1 MKHCSSFFR
10 TLFIYYTVFCVALGG
25 LPFEWFF
32 VQLREGNIVDVL
44 YRAHKNNNVIDVARE
59 LVEPRIST
67 AHADGATDAM
77 MAYDTVNNSTSTPKY
92 RLWDGNTWWSEQSAS
107 AFVGSELYNM
117 QVRYAPTRDEAI
129 LVAITNTGQIQ
140 AQVFNGTTWWSPTT
154 LSTVGDTVNNPNGA
168 SLYRWF
174 DIEYEQTSGDAI
186 VIVADNT
193 ADPDYYVWN
202 GTSWTGPTNIDIPTT
217 GRPLQIELASRTGSD
232 ELAFITLDSNSDVYA
247 MRWTGT
253 AWNNMAVATAW
264 ETTASIAGTRKAI
277 DVTFET
283 TSWDIMFAW
292 WFATVATAHFRY
304 RAYAAGVL
312 GAVTNVTNANQGGVV
327 SWLKLAPNPT
337 TSSDQIMI
345 GLQDAGADLNT
356 FIWSGTAWSA
366 VHAEHSAGMEN
377 AAVEMDFDITF
388 ETHSSNPN
396 DAWLVWSDGATV
408 SRKLWDGG
416 TSAWAVATTMGDD
429 NAAVLLNAHPNN
441 GAVLA
446 AVYEDDTSVTD
457 DIREAHLTA
466 GSQTWSAITQIW
478 DGPVRRNVGVT
489 RMAQATQKYNSSNE
503 GMLAYT
509 TEDST
514 TYPQYRRWT
523 GSSWGSPASVSGTN
537 GELRHMV
544 LKTSPKRDEAALV
557 TLWNNGRVE
566 AQIWNGTTSS
576 WSNAQLLNTLNDAN
590 GNRDFQ
596 SLYRGFD
603 IEYENSSGDLI
614 VVTGD
619 GTADP
624 NYHVWNG
631 SSWTGPVDINIPT
644 TGRPNWIELTSKP
657 WTDELAMILIDSNID
672 VYGMRWTGSAWDNMG
687 TAAVWDATGAIA
699 TEKSI
704 DVAYETTSWD
714 ALFMW
719 LDATSTD
726 QYYRTYSGTTL
737 SAATLLDN
745 AQAWGIGNWMTL
757 ASNPTSWSDQIMFW
771 VLDVGSDLNTFI
783 WSGTAWSAVHTE
795 HTAGAETNASHAF
808 HIAFETHSSNPNN
821 AWLAYGDGVTISRK
835 RWSAGAWWAATTQGD
850 DTDFIQL
857 NAQPNSGAFF
867 MNAYESSASASMD
880 ITENRITGGG
890 ATFGTATAVYNG
902 PVMRTALPLSKIALA
917 SERYISP
924 AYTQQAYRF
933 FNNAN
938 SADVGS
944 ALALQDTGASLGTA
958 WAAFRLRALLRVDTN
973 SILANA
979 QNFKLQFAQK
989 SGTCD
994 TAFSGE
1000 TYADVTAAT
1009 VIAYN
1014 DNATPADGVALTA
1027 NVNDPTDGGR
1037 TIVNQDYEELN
1048 NFTNTE
1054 AAIASGQDG
1063 KWDFALQ
1070 DNGALANTDYC
1081 FRIVKSDG
1089 SLLNEYV
1096 MIPQI
1101 TTAATW
1107 GSVAVDIVDSGGTPV
1122 VSPSFD
1128 MNSVIVTIGHQSAT
1142 GVFGVTG
1149 QKIRVTNNSGN
1160 AQWTLTLAADA
1171 GETSFWDW
1179 TVTDYDFNDPTIN
1192 AGDGADADSLGGRLS
1207 LNPTS
1212 GILGWTCS
1220 ATGIVKWSS
1229 SSFSQWVTD
1238 SITML
1243 TAGATADTQCY
1254 WDFTGI
1260 DISQTIPGEKPGGV
1274 YSIGMTLTA
1283 TAI

>member
-1 MKHCSSFFR
+1 
-10 TLFIYYTVFCVALGG
+10 
-25 LPFEWFF
+25 
-32 VQLREGNIVDVL
+32 
-44 YRAHKNNNVIDVARE
+44 
-59 LVEPRIST
+59 
-67 AHADGATDAM
+67 
-77 MAYDTVNNSTSTPKY
+77 
-92 RLWDGNTWWSEQSAS
+92 
-107 AFVGSELYNM
+107 
-117 QVRYAPTRDEAI
+117 
-129 LVAITNTGQIQ
+129 
-140 AQVFNGTTWWSPTT
+140 
-154 LSTVGDTVNNPNGA
+154 
-168 SLYRWF
+168 
-174 DIEYEQTSGDAI
+174 
-186 VIVADNT
+186 
-193 ADPDYYVWN
+193 
-202 GTSWTGPTNIDIPTT
+202 
-217 GRPLQIELASRTGSD
+217 
-232 ELAFITLDSNSDVYA
+232 
-247 MRWTGT
+247 
-253 AWNNMAVATAW
+253 
-264 ETTASIAGTRKAI
+264 
-277 DVTFET
+277 
-283 TSWDIMFAW
+283 
-292 WFATVATAHFRY
+292 
-304 RAYAAGVL
+304 
-312 GAVTNVTNANQGGVV
+312 
-327 SWLKLAPNPT
+327 
-337 TSSDQIMI
+337 MI
-345 GLQDAGADLNT
+345 GLLDAGADLNT

-366 VHAEHSAGMEN
+366 VHTEHSAGTEN
-377 AAVEMDFDITF
+377 ASVEPDFDITF

-396 DAWLVWSDGATV
+396 DAWLFWSNGTAV

-416 TSAWAVATTMGDD
+416 TSTWGTATTMGDD
-429 NAAVLLNAHPNN
+429 SSAILLNSHPNN

-446 AVYEDDTSVTD
+446 AVYEDDTSATK
-457 DIREAHLTA
+457 DIQEAHLTG
-466 GSQTWSAITQIW
+466 GSQTWSTIAQIW
-478 DGPVRRNVGVT
+478 DGPVRRNLGIT
-489 RMAQATQKYNSSNE
+489 RMAQATQKYNSSNQ
-503 GMLAYT
+503 GMLLYV

-523 GSSWGSPASVSGTN
+523 GSSWSSASSASGTN

-576 WSNAQLLNTLNDAN
+576 WSGTQLLNTLNDAN
-590 GNRDFQ
+590 GNRDLQ

-603 IEYENSSGDLI
+603 IEYENTSGDLI

-631 SSWTGPVDINIPT
+631 TSWTGPVDINIPT
-644 TGRPNWIELTSKP
+644 TGRPNWIELASKP
-657 WTDELAMILIDSNID
+657 WTDELAMILIDSNVD

-771 VLDVGSDLNTFI
+771 VLDVSSDLNTFL
-783 WSGTAWSAVHTE
+783 WSGAAWSAVHTE

-821 AWLAYGDGVTISRK
+821 AWLAYGDGATISRK

-850 DTDFIQL
+850 DTDFVQL

-867 MNAYESSASASMD
+867 MMAYESSASVSMD

-890 ATFGTATAVYNG
+890 ATFGTAAAVYSG
-902 PVMRTALPLSKIALA
+902 PVARTALPYTKIAIA
-917 SERYISP
+917 GERYISP
-924 AYTQQAYRF
+924 TYTQQAYRF

-944 ALALQDTGASLGTA
+944 ALALQDTGASLGSG
-958 WAAFRLRALLRVDTN
+958 WAAFRLRTLLRVDTN

-1000 TYADVTAAT
+1000 TYADVTDSTA
-1009 VIAYN
+1009 IAYN
-1014 DNATPADGVALTA
+1014 DNATPADGAALTA
-1027 NVNDPTDGGR
+1027 NANDPTDGGR

-1063 KWDFALQ
+1063 KWDFSLK
-1070 DNGALANTDYC
+1070 DNGALSNTDYC

-1089 SLLNEYV
+1089 SLLNEYTV
-1096 MIPQI
+1096 VPQI
-1101 TTAATW
+1101 TTAAG
-1107 GSVAVDIVDSGGTPV
+1107 GSVSVDIVDSWGTPV
-1122 VSPSFD
+1122 GSPSFN

-1142 GVFGVTG
+1142 GVFGEAN

-1160 AQWTLTLAADA
+1160 AQWSLALAAD
-1171 GETSFWDW
+1171 GGPTSFWDW
-1179 TVTDYDFNDPTIN
+1179 TVTDYDFNDPTAN
-1192 AGDGADADSLGGRLS
+1192 AGDGVDGDTLGGRMS
-1207 LNPTS
+1207 LNASVGT
-1212 GILGWTCS
+1212 LGGTCT
-1220 ATGIVKWSS
+1220 ATGVTKGSS
-1229 SSFSQWVTD
+1229 ASFSEAGID
-1238 SITML
+1238 SITLL
-1243 TAGATADTQCY
+1243 TAGATADTGCY

-1260 DISQTIPGEKPGGV
+1260 DISQTIPGEKPTGT
-1274 YSIGMTLTA
+1274 YSINMTMTA